1 MNDKLN
7 KKVKRK
13 IDINPLNLYY
23 NYDDNELY
31 NSIKQSIKDD
41 KYNFQSLI
49 HIDEGNLSPK
59 KYIVPLPKPKPIEL
73 PKQIY
78 INNYKNFNVD
88 MKPFY
93 SSNIKPLTYYDIY
106 PEENKINLNKIKCS
120 EYNYLKRPD
129 YTKYTTKYDQEF
141 NNIKNKNNS
150 NIFSHNKL
158 NNDEYF
164 QMEDLK
170 LKRLNE
176 KREIYSQAFQFNKFE
191 KKPYKKCTFIEL

>member
-1 MNDKLN
+1 MNDKF
-7 KKVKRK
+7 KKKFKRE

-59 KYIVPLPKPKPIEL
+59 KYINPLSKPSIKIKL

-78 INNYKNFNVD
+78 INNYKNINID
-88 MKPFY
+88 MTPFY

-129 YTKYTTKYDQEF
+129 YTKYTTKYNQEF
-141 NNIKNKNNS
+141 KNNS
-150 NIFSHNKL
+150 NIFNHNKL
-158 NNDEYF
+158 SNDEYF
-164 QMEDLK
+164 KMEDLK

-176 KREIYSQAFQFNKFE
+176 KRELYSQAFEFNTFQ
-191 KKPYKKCTFIEL
+191 KKPYKKSSFIEL

>member
-129 YTKYTTKYDQEF
+129 YTKYTTKYNQEF
-141 NNIKNKNNS
+141 NNFKNNS
-150 NIFSHNKL
+150 NIFNHNKL
-158 NNDEYF
+158 SNDEYF
-164 QMEDLK
+164 KMEDLK

-176 KREIYSQAFQFNKFE
+176 KRELYSQAFEFNTFQ
-191 KKPYKKCTFIEL
+191 KKPYKKSSFIEL

>member
-59 KYIVPLPKPKPIEL
+59 KYINPLSKPSIKIKL

-78 INNYKNFNVD
+78 INNYKNINID
-88 MKPFY
+88 MTPFY

-129 YTKYTTKYDQEF
+129 YTKYTTKYNQEF
-141 NNIKNKNNS
+141 KNNS
-150 NIFSHNKL
+150 NIFNHNKL
-158 NNDEYF
+158 SNDEYF
-164 QMEDLK
+164 KMEDLK

-176 KREIYSQAFQFNKFE
+176 KRELYSQAFEFNTFQ
-191 KKPYKKCTFIEL
+191 KKPYKKSSFIEL

>member
-1 MNDKLN
+1 MNDKF
-7 KKVKRK
+7 KKKFKRE

-129 YTKYTTKYDQEF
+129 YTKYTTKYNQEF
-141 NNIKNKNNS
+141 KNNS
-150 NIFSHNKL
+150 NIFNHNKL
-158 NNDEYF
+158 SNDEYF
-164 QMEDLK
+164 KMEDLI

-176 KREIYSQAFQFNKFE
+176 KRELYSQAFEINTFQ
-191 KKPYKKCTFIEL
+191 KKPYKKSSFIEL

>member
-1 MNDKLN
+1 MNDKF
-7 KKVKRK
+7 KKKFKRE

-59 KYIVPLPKPKPIEL
+59 KYINPLSKPSIKIKL

-78 INNYKNFNVD
+78 INNYKNINID
-88 MKPFY
+88 MTPFY

-106 PEENKINLNKIKCS
+106 PEENKINLNKIKYS

-129 YTKYTTKYDQEF
+129 YTKYTTKYNQEF
-141 NNIKNKNNS
+141 KNNS
-150 NIFSHNKL
+150 NIFNHNKL
-158 NNDEYF
+158 SNDEYF
-164 QMEDLK
+164 KMEDLK

-176 KREIYSQAFQFNKFE
+176 KRELYSQAFEFNTFQ
-191 KKPYKKCTFIEL
+191 KKPYKKSSFIEL